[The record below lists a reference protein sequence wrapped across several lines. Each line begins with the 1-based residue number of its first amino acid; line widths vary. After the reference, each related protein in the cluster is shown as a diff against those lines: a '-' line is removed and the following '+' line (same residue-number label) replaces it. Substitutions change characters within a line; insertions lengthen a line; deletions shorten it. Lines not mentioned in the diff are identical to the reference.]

1 MLKSTTVSYC
11 IRFMM
16 KTSRL
21 DVMALGC
28 QADRLLSMDFDEALD
43 KILEADLLVQSANQ
57 QFLLEGLKLKKANS
71 KALLVSRLQADF
83 LWVRVLGRQMKA
95 SCSFLAQSW
104 RGSLC
109 LPVQA
114 FVHYLSVFTNIKALV
129 YGCRFCWHRKDS
141 GFLLQ
146 IPSLVQNLKR

>member
-1 MLKSTTVSYC
+1 
-11 IRFMM
+11 MM

-71 KALLVSRLQADF
+71 KALLVSRLQTDF
-83 LWVRVLGRQMKA
+83 L
-95 SCSFLAQSW
+95 
-104 RGSLC
+104 
-109 LPVQA
+109 
-114 FVHYLSVFTNIKALV
+114 
-129 YGCRFCWHRKDS
+129 
-141 GFLLQ
+141 
-146 IPSLVQNLKR
+146 